1 MTCCFQMARK
11 VDKSDVRS
19 SGSVEIGASS
29 VGIAELSHI
38 KADREE
44 LRAALAD
51 ISSLLAEK
59 ANVADIR
66 HWLDVVRDDVE
77 RMVSTLRHSLR
88 HLEVTRY

>member
-1 MTCCFQMARK
+1 MARK

-19 SGSVEIGASS
+19 SGSVEIGS
-29 VGIAELSHI
+29 VGIAELNHS

-88 HLEVTRY
+88 HMEVTRY